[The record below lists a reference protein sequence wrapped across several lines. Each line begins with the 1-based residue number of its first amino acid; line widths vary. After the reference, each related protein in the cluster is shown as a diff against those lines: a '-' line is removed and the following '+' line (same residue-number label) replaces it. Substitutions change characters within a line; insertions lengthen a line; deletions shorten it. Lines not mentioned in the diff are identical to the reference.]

1 MLVKVL
7 LELFSFD
14 YNTVYN
20 LVQSLMSIG
29 SGGLT
34 GLPWGQG
41 SGKFFYLPEA
51 HTDFAFAIFC
61 QEWGLLGAAILISV
75 FLLLAAAFFRIAMNT
90 KDERGF
96 ILVSGV
102 SLLIVGQAVA
112 NMAMVCGL
120 LPVIGVPLSFISY
133 GGTSMLITLA
143 SIGLVLSVYRDECKR
158 EKLERLS
165 PDTRRTQMR
174 VVSPAEGRWQR

>member
-1 MLVKVL
+1 
-7 LELFSFD
+7 
-14 YNTVYN
+14 
-20 LVQSLMSIG
+20 
-29 SGGLT
+29 
-34 GLPWGQG
+34 
-41 SGKFFYLPEA
+41 
-51 HTDFAFAIFC
+51 
-61 QEWGLLGAAILISV
+61 
-75 FLLLAAAFFRIAMNT
+75 MNT

-158 EKLERLS
+158 ESWSGCR
-165 PDTRRTQMR
+165 PIHAGRRCMSFHPLR
-174 VVSPAEGRWQR
+174 GGGSADEEVFAAKR

>member
-1 MLVKVL
+1 
-7 LELFSFD
+7 
-14 YNTVYN
+14 
-20 LVQSLMSIG
+20 
-29 SGGLT
+29 
-34 GLPWGQG
+34 
-41 SGKFFYLPEA
+41 
-51 HTDFAFAIFC
+51 
-61 QEWGLLGAAILISV
+61 V

-143 SIGLVLSVYRDECKR
+143 SSRTGVFLVYRDE
-158 EKLERLS
+158 
-165 PDTRRTQMR
+165 
-174 VVSPAEGRWQR
+174 

>member
-1 MLVKVL
+1 
-7 LELFSFD
+7 
-14 YNTVYN
+14 
-20 LVQSLMSIG
+20 
-29 SGGLT
+29 
-34 GLPWGQG
+34 
-41 SGKFFYLPEA
+41 
-51 HTDFAFAIFC
+51 
-61 QEWGLLGAAILISV
+61 
-75 FLLLAAAFFRIAMNT
+75 MNT

-143 SIGLVLSVYRDECKR
+143 SLGLVLSVYRDECKR
-158 EKLERLS
+158 EQQARLS

>member
-1 MLVKVL
+1 
-7 LELFSFD
+7 
-14 YNTVYN
+14 
-20 LVQSLMSIG
+20 
-29 SGGLT
+29 
-34 GLPWGQG
+34 
-41 SGKFFYLPEA
+41 
-51 HTDFAFAIFC
+51 
-61 QEWGLLGAAILISV
+61 
-75 FLLLAAAFFRIAMNT
+75 MNT

-143 SIGLVLSVYRDECKR
+143 SIGMVI
-158 EKLERLS
+158 
-165 PDTRRTQMR
+165 
-174 VVSPAEGRWQR
+174 

>member
-1 MLVKVL
+1 
-7 LELFSFD
+7 
-14 YNTVYN
+14 
-20 LVQSLMSIG
+20 MSIG

-102 SLLIVGQAVA
+102 SCLSWDRRLQYGNGVRAA
-112 NMAMVCGL
+112 A
-120 LPVIGVPLSFISY
+120 VIGVPLSFISY